1 MSEKVDG
8 KTDGA
13 APQQGGARCGVD
25 SGSAT
30 GDAVQLANALRFER
44 AKNEV
49 LLGEVI
55 ALEDE
60 VVNRC
65 MADFDA
71 VVSDE
76 TREFWR
82 EQLLA
87 NRDMASAALT
97 ELARAKQGLVVAPGA
112 GGAAVTRRPLH
123 NRSLARPMAPAV
135 VGGGAGGGGG
145 SPGANDADDRAAKIR
160 NRAHEISKAERLPF
174 SAAFSRAERE
184 LAG

>member
-1 MSEKVDG
+1 MSEKTDG

-13 APQQGGARCGVD
+13 AGAAGGAAGAGAEVERL
-25 SGSAT
+25 S
-30 GDAVQLANALRFER
+30 NALRFER

-49 LLGEVI
+49 LLGEVM

-60 VVNRC
+60 FMNRC

-82 EQLLA
+82 EQLLS
-87 NRDMASAALT
+87 NRDMASVALT

-123 NRSLARPMAPAV
+123 NRSLARPMAPTA
-135 VGGGAGGGGG
+135 VGGGAGGGA
-145 SPGANDADDRAAKIR
+145 PVANDADEIG
-160 NRAHEISKAERLPF
+160 RAHV
-174 SAAFSRAERE
+174 
-184 LAG
+184 

>member
-1 MSEKVDG
+1 MSEKTDG

-13 APQQGGARCGVD
+13 AGAAGTVVAGAEVERL
-25 SGSAT
+25 S
-30 GDAVQLANALRFER
+30 NALRFER

-82 EQLLA
+82 EQLLS

-97 ELARAKQGLVVAPGA
+97 ELARAKQGLVVASGA

-184 LAG
+184 LSGQ